1 MNFNDLLNGKSSI
14 STASTAEIQT
24 ELEKRQGPT
33 TLFPLDIFHPNIKP
47 FINELHLKYDIP
59 RSYIGLSMLIAYS
72 TAIGTAYAVS
82 RNGSDRM
89 YLSIWGCMNGI
100 SSSGKSFALDM
111 CLKPLNDI
119 QNEFDEEWSEQTDKI
134 TDESRQAMRIK
145 TVIYR
150 DAYIPTLIRYIMP
163 FSPKGVLKESDEILE
178 WINGLNAMG
187 KKESTDEQFWLSA
200 WDGRKYSAVR
210 SANTKIT
217 IPRVFTNIIGGIQP
231 KLLYKLFKN
240 ERGDSG
246 FIFRVLFASPEQFK
260 IARPEPGYDIP
271 IQLKEIHNNCLRKL
285 YEELPVNDGYE
296 QPKVCMM
303 SKEATQEMV
312 AWEDDKINII
322 NRIKDVNE
330 MNIHSGILGKMKAYA
345 YRFAGILAV
354 TDRAYDMSNHRDIYF
369 NQTLV
374 ITKDI
379 IIRALKAADY
389 FYKTA
394 VDVYEIVDNSITA
407 PMDIMYMA
415 TLFKMGKSV
424 SQMADIIL
432 KDKTKKSSMHRM
444 LQKAI
449 KEYPKVFGANN
460 NMN

>member
-1 MNFNDLLNGKSSI
+1 MSFNDLLNEKSSI
-14 STASTAEIQT
+14 STASTADIQT
-24 ELEKRQGPT
+24 ELQKRQGIDN
-33 TLFPLDIFHPNIKP
+33 LFPLEIFHPNIKP

-119 QNEFDEEWSEQTDKI
+119 QNEFDEEWSEQTDSI
-134 TDESRQAMRIK
+134 TEERRQNIRIK

-210 SANTKIT
+210 SANTKIN

-246 FIFRVLFASPEQFK
+246 FIFRVLFASPETFK

-271 IQLKEIHNNCLRKL
+271 QNIKDTHNNALRKL
-285 YEELPVNDGYE
+285 YEDLPVTDGYDA
-296 QPKVCMM
+296 PKVCMM
-303 SKEATQEMV
+303 SKEATQAMV
-312 AWEDDKINII
+312 IWEDGKIDQI

-354 TDRAYDMSNHRDIYF
+354 SDRAYDMSNHYDMHF

-379 IIRALKAADY
+379 IDRAILAANY
-389 FYKTA
+389 FYKSA
-394 VDVYEIVDNSITA
+394 VDVYETVDNSITA

-415 TLFKMGKSV
+415 SLFKMGKSV
-424 SQMADIIL
+424 SQMADVIL
-432 KDKTKKSSMHRM
+432 KDKTKKSTMHRM
-444 LQKAI
+444 LKKAI
-449 KEYPKVFGANN
+449 KDYPKVFGALNN
-460 NMN
+460 IN